1 MDKYNLRSSKHLWA
15 VFLTAGLFVPGLVQG
30 AAEQALSEIISMP
43 AQKTITGKVIDETGE
58 TIIGANVVVKG
69 TTNGAVTDMD
79 GQFHLAVNDYPV
91 TLTVSYIGYETQTVK
106 VSSSKSIVIT
116 MQSDNQVMDEVIVT
130 GYGTFK
136 KSAYA
141 GSASAVK
148 ADKIKDIPAVSF
160 QSMLQGNAAGVQFSS
175 SSGQPGASS
184 SINIRG
190 MGSFNASN
198 TPLYVI
204 DGVPVISGSIDATGS
219 DSGLDTCLPSIL
231 RILRTYLSLKMR
243 QQLLC
248 MVHEL
253 QMV

>member
-1 MDKYNLRSSKHLWA
+1 MEKYNLRSSRHLWA

-30 AAEQALSEIISMP
+30 ANEKISSKAISMP
-43 AQKTITGKVIDETGE
+43 VQKIVTGKVIDETGE
-58 TIIGANVVVKG
+58 TIIGANIVVKG
-69 TTNGAVTDMD
+69 TTNGAVTDIN
-79 GQFHLAVNDYPV
+79 GQFRLEVDKYPV
-91 TLTVSYIGYETQTVK
+91 TLSVSYIGYETQTIK
-106 VSSSKSIVIT
+106 VSSSKDIVIT
-116 MQSDNQVMDEVIVT
+116 LQSDNQMMDEVIVT

-190 MGSFNASN
+190 MGPA
-198 TPLYVI
+198 
-204 DGVPVISGSIDATGS
+204 
-219 DSGLDTCLPSIL
+219 IL
-231 RILRTYLSLKMR
+231 LFM
-243 QQLLC
+243 
-248 MVHEL
+248 
-253 QMV
+253 

>member
-1 MDKYNLRSSKHLWA
+1 MRSSKHLWA

-30 AAEQALSEIISMP
+30 ANEKVPSKAISMP
-43 AQKTITGKVIDETGE
+43 VQKVVTGKVIDETGE

-148 ADKIKDIPAVSF
+148 ADKIKDIPALSKACYREMRLVFNSVLHLVNQEHPHPLTF
-160 QSMLQGNAAGVQFSS
+160 VVWDRSM
-175 SSGQPGASS
+175 
-184 SINIRG
+184 
-190 MGSFNASN
+190 
-198 TPLYVI
+198 
-204 DGVPVISGSIDATGS
+204 PVT
-219 DSGLDTCLPSIL
+219 L
-231 RILRTYLSLKMR
+231 R
-243 QQLLC
+243 C
-248 MVHEL
+248 M
-253 QMV
+253 